1 LYWSID
7 PTFDKAFTGR
17 EAFIR
22 GRREGGESM
31 IGSRVSRPLLAL
43 ALFITPNVVL
53 GQSGGPAQD
62 ETTPACPTSRAIPPI
77 PANAEKVA
85 NAIGIMPLVQR
96 VRVLDSGCSQAGAT
110 SVEELALRQQI
121 TEAVFYCFP

>member
-1 LYWSID
+1 MRRSGHCTAARFSRIAASGLIARLYWSID

-53 GQSGGPAQD
+53 GQSGGPAQE

-77 PANAEKVA
+77 PAWY
-85 NAIGIMPLVQR
+85 G
-96 VRVLDSGCSQAGAT
+96 
-110 SVEELALRQQI
+110 
-121 TEAVFYCFP
+121 